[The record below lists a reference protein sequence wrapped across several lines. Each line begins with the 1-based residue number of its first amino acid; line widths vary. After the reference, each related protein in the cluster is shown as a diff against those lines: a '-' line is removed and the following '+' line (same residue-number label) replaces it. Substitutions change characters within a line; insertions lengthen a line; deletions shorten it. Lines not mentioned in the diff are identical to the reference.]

1 MFKNI
6 ACDFTK
12 IFASLLQA
20 PMATTTTLKENKKRE
35 NNYEQIKE

>member
-6 ACDFTK
+6 ECDFTK
-12 IFASLLQA
+12 TLDSLLQA
-20 PMATTTTLKENKKRE
+20 PMATTTTLKENKKRV